1 MKQVYQNAEIT
12 AFSGIRDAFNKPCY
26 IVLNSALDE
35 LRIVAK
41 NPEYKRRRK
50 ELDARGL
57 QHVKVQE
64 YLGVIDLKQ
73 KTADFIEKHFPG
85 YKHTAFQIWN

>member
-50 ELDARGL
+50 ELDKRGL
-57 QHVKVQE
+57 QHVKVSE
-64 YLGVIDLKQ
+64 YLEVIDLKQ
-73 KTADFIEKHFPG
+73 KTADFIKKHFPG
-85 YKHTAFQIWN
+85 YKHTAFQIWE

>member
-1 MKQVYQNAEIT
+1 MKQVYQNGEIT
-12 AFSGIRDAFNKPCY
+12 AFSGIRDAFNKPCC

-35 LRIVAK
+35 LRIMAK
-41 NPEYKRRRK
+41 NPEYKRRQK
-50 ELDARGL
+50 ALDARGL

-64 YLGVIDLKQ
+64 YLEVIDLTQ